1 MYDIRDILRK
11 GIDITNRKKIEYE
24 KLLENSG
31 DVRMRIL
38 IGIFIRATQKDIDY
52 YQRLIDN
59 ITDTIA
65 ETIDFGVFDK
75 VSNLVNQFN
84 RMIVKLDIKDRRELV
99 SFALMQEKST
109 YALLVDIQGRMV
121 TSNSASSIAY
131 YVLLELIDE
140 KRKFIEELEQMSNNK

>member
-11 GIDITNRKKIEYE
+11 AIDVTNRKKIEYE

-38 IGIFIRATQKDIDY
+38 IGVFIRATQKDIDY
-52 YQRLIDN
+52 YQKLIDS
-59 ITDTIA
+59 ITDSIA

-75 VSNLVNQFN
+75 VSNLMNQFN

-99 SFALMQEKST
+99 SFALNQEKST

-131 YVLLELIDE
+131 YVLLELIDD
-140 KRKFIEELEQMSNNK
+140 KRKFIEELEQMSNSK